1 MRPQILTNPVF
12 GEDYGAGYV
21 FFSYVSGDLISA
33 GIALFQSLEDVP
45 FSRVSHCGIITEDGR
60 CIEATAPVVCESD
73 FATKYLTDKNNTVV
87 FFRKPL
93 HWTHAATT
101 GALHEVRGFIGR
113 PYAYA
118 GVAGSALYLLL
129 TAGWRC
135 CSFLRRWQNPLN
147 PKDQMF
153 CSELVVHGMR
163 NFEGK
168 TGCLKYDAS
177 NVTPADLFCDNKIW
191 QAWDFGIAARKA
203 AEGRRVVEVK
213 A

>member
-1 MRPQILTNPVF
+1 LKPQILVNPVF
-12 GEDYGAGYV
+12 GQDYGPGYV
-21 FFSYVSGDLISA
+21 FFSYVIGDFISE

-45 FSRVSHCGIITEDGR
+45 VSRVSHCGIITEYGG
-60 CIEATAPVVCESD
+60 CIEATAPVICESD
-73 FATKYLTDKNNTVV
+73 FQVKYLHDTRIVV

-93 HWTHAATT
+93 HWSEDGVAK
-101 GALHEVRGFIGR
+101 ALHEVRGFLGR
-113 PYAYA
+113 PYAYG

-147 PKDQMF
+147 PKGEMF
-153 CSELVVHGMR
+153 CSELVTHAMR

-168 TGCLKYDAS
+168 TGCLRYDPS
-177 NVTPADLFCDNKIW
+177 NVTPADLFGEFRLWKMWN
-191 QAWDFGIAARKA
+191 FNIAAEKKA
-203 AEGRRVVEVK
+203 AGKKVVE

>member
-1 MRPQILTNPVF
+1 MKPQILTNPVF
-12 GEDYGAGYV
+12 GEDYGPGYI
-21 FFSYVSGDLISA
+21 FFSYVSGDPISA

-45 FSRVSHCGIITEDGR
+45 YSKVSHCGIITENGQ
-60 CIEATAPVVCESD
+60 CIEATAPVVCASN
-73 FATKYLTDKNNTVV
+73 FARYLHDPNVVV
-87 FFRKPL
+87 FFRKPR
-93 HWTHAATT
+93 HWSEEGVAK
-101 GALHEVRGFIGR
+101 ALAEVRGFLGR

-147 PKDQMF
+147 PKGQMF
-153 CSELVVHGMR
+153 CSELVAHGMR

-177 NVTPADLFCDNKIW
+177 NVTPADLFCDRKIW
-191 QAWDFGIAARKA
+191 KPWNLAIAAEKKA
-203 AEGRRVVEVK
+203 AGRKVVE